1 MDVFQ
6 FVDYLRQ
13 FNADVA
19 LIGAAAWGLDALLR
33 HTLCKRLKGRAAQAL
48 PLLLGIAL
56 YAAYA
61 AVTGAFAGA
70 EAASV
75 LAEGVACGSLA
86 TAIRAIASGGDAAS
100 ARTACVKA
108 LLAPYG
114 DIPDER
120 AAALAQLV
128 GSDEQGALSALAD
141 IAGEGMAPQLYAALE
156 KALEGL

>member
-6 FVDYLRQ
+6 FVGYLRQ

-19 LIGAAAWGLDALLR
+19 LIAAAAWGLDLLLR
-33 HTLCKRLKGRAAQAL
+33 RTLCKRLKGRAARAL

-61 AVTGAFAGA
+61 ALTGAFAGA

-75 LAEGVACGSLA
+75 LGEGVACGSLA
-86 TAIRAIASGGDAAS
+86 TAIHAIASGGTAADARA
-100 ARTACVKA
+100 ACVKA

-120 AAALAQLV
+120 AESIARMVGGDEEGALA
-128 GSDEQGALSALAD
+128 ALAD
-141 IAGEGMAPQLYAALE
+141 IAGEEMAPQLYGALE
-156 KALEGL
+156 KALAGL